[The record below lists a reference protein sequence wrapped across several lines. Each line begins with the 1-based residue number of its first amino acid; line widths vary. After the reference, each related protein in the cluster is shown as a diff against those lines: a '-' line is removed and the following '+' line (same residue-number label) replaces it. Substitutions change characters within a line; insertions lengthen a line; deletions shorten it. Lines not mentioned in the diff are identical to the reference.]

1 MLLNDLRQVIK
12 LQVIGLKY
20 ASHGILLLSER
31 SGVMRAVGEFCVHP
45 GQGVC
50 LVENVVSEPTP
61 AYVLSPIGQ
70 KHPVQIV
77 FPLDQ
82 NSDYAIL

>member
-12 LQVIGLKY
+12 LQVIGLKH
-20 ASHGILLLSER
+20 ASHDILLLSER

-70 KHPVQIV
+70 KTSC
-77 FPLDQ
+77 
-82 NSDYAIL
+82 SDCISS